1 MTFAVHL
8 PSEPAMS
15 PPLTQPDPAAPP
27 DYFRAA
33 LHNQYSVIL
42 LAGSATFSAAL
53 ASWAPLLSGLVGE
66 AIWLLAGP
74 RSPAFRRY
82 ADAQSGAAAQPPS
95 VPPVRGNVEL
105 PPEYAD
111 RAAAVE
117 RLLKQIEQL
126 CASRSDLTAAERLE
140 VTRRLAPLSTSF
152 ADVCLTHQRLR
163 RASRQVPLGE
173 LQTELASLHQALASE
188 SDLGVRASLRRGL
201 TVAERRIKQLEGNEA
216 AARSLELAL
225 QNFQQSLALLAEA
238 AAGLTS
244 TAELGAEIDAAASQL
259 TRQAALEMERERELA
274 ASRTSA
280 LPLPLP
286 PN

>member
-1 MTFAVHL
+1 
-8 PSEPAMS
+8 MS
-15 PPLTQPDPAAPP
+15 SPLTQPAPAPSP
-27 DYFRAA
+27 DYVREA
-33 LHNQYSVIL
+33 LSNQYNVIL

-74 RSPAFRRY
+74 RSLAFRRY
-82 ADAQSGAAAQPPS
+82 ADTQRQAAVQQPS
-95 VPPVRGNVEL
+95 IPVRGKAEL

-117 RLLKQIEQL
+117 RLLQQIEQL

-140 VTRRLAPLSTSF
+140 ISRRLTPLLPSF
-152 ADVCLTHQRLR
+152 VDVCLTHQRLR

-216 AARSLELAL
+216 ASRSLELAL

-259 TRQAALEMERERELA
+259 TRQAALEAERERELA